1 LAMIREILGYIV
13 LAALA
18 YPAAVILATALN

>member
-1 LAMIREILGYIV
+1 LAMIREIIGFIV

-18 YPAAVILATALN
+18 YPAAVILATALS